1 MVDHGNETEAKGYR
15 EGSVHK
21 VYITK
26 EGVYV
31 MKTWRYVRNNHSV
44 HAFL

>member
-1 MVDHGNETEAKGYR
+1 MVDHGNETEAEGYR

-21 VYITK
+21 VHITK
-26 EGVYV
+26 GVYV
-31 MKTWRYVRNNHSV
+31 RKTWRYVRNNHSV